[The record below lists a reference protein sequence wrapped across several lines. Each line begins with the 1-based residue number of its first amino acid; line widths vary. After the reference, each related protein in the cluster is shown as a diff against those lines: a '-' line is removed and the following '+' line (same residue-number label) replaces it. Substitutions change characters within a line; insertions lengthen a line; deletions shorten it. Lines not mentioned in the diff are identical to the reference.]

1 MPYLGGYDQEY
12 LWRNGIFPK
21 NAIGLELGIFRGD
34 LAKNVIRELTPK
46 MYYMIDP
53 WKHHPGWKKKKYK
66 GKYIVDQDF
75 VEWMFQDICK
85 EFDKPNVRIYRGF
98 SYELVNE
105 FEDEYFD
112 FIYVDASHK
121 YKDLLR
127 DLTLYYP
134 KLKDGGLMS
143 GDDWLLEEGK
153 NGVKEAVLEFTS
165 KIGVVPTRRKC
176 QYWWRKKRKGQE

>member
-34 LAKNVIRELTPK
+34 LAGNVVRELNPK
-46 MYYMIDP
+46 MYHMIDP
-53 WKHHPGWKKKKYK
+53 WIYRPGWENKEYK
-66 GKYIVDQDF
+66 GMPIADQDF
-75 VEWMFQDICK
+75 VEWMYEDICK
-85 EFDKPNVRIYRGF
+85 DFDLPNVKIHRGF
-98 SYELVNE
+98 SHDFINE

-112 FIYVDASHK
+112 FIYVDAGHK
-121 YKDLLR
+121 YKQVLS

-134 KLKDGGLMS
+134 KLKKGGLMS

-153 NGVKEAVLEFTS
+153 NGVKEAVLEFTERVGAAP
-165 KIGVVPTRRKC
+165 IRRKC
-176 QYWWRKKRKGQE
+176 QYWWTKE